1 MKELKEML
9 HRRGV
14 HNTDLEKEILDLF
27 IVTKR
32 FRCSWWDEDENTI
45 TEYFWAK
52 DKEDVYLQVFDLNP
66 KATYLICDQ
75 M

>member
-1 MKELKEML
+1 MKELKEIL
-9 HRRGV
+9 LRRGV

-32 FRCSWWDEDENTI
+32 FRCSWWDEDENKLA
-45 TEYFWAK
+45 EYFWAK
-52 DKEDVYLQVFDLNP
+52 DKEDVYLQVLDLNP